1 MKGAQDGPKDN
12 RGMHPRMPTGL
23 CSPGVM
29 SGRKIFVGWTPRHSG
44 TYNKNQQIS
53 FRIETQIEK
62 GGWEGVLR
70 QACRQEQNHKER
82 RDKLAHRHEE
92 REARL
97 ETIGVMLAQ
106 VASKASI
113 DSGE

>member
-1 MKGAQDGPKDN
+1 M
-12 RGMHPRMPTGL
+12 RIR
-23 CSPGVM
+23 C
-29 SGRKIFVGWTPRHSG
+29 FVART
-44 TYNKNQQIS
+44 K
-53 FRIETQIEK
+53 
-62 GGWEGVLR
+62 
-70 QACRQEQNHKER
+70 HKER

>member
-1 MKGAQDGPKDN
+1 
-12 RGMHPRMPTGL
+12 
-23 CSPGVM
+23 M
-29 SGRKIFVGWTPRHSG
+29 SGRKMIYVGRTPRHSG
-44 TYNKNQQIS
+44 TYNKNEQIS
-53 FRIETQIEK
+53 FRLETQIEK

>member
-1 MKGAQDGPKDN
+1 MGRRTN
-12 RGMHPRMPTGL
+12 RGMNPRKQTEL

-29 SGRKIFVGWTPRHSG
+29 SGRKISIVGRTPRHSG
-44 TYNKNQQIS
+44 TYNKNEQIS
-53 FRIETQIEK
+53 FRLETQIEK

>member
-1 MKGAQDGPKDN
+1 MYLGGILDT
-12 RGMHPRMPTGL
+12 RERII
-23 CSPGVM
+23 
-29 SGRKIFVGWTPRHSG
+29 KIT
-44 TYNKNQQIS
+44 NQ
-53 FRIETQIEK
+53 FRIERQIRK
-62 GGWEGVLR
+62 GIGRAGVLR
-70 QACRQEQNHKER
+70 QACRQEQNHTER

-113 DSGE
+113 NWGE

>member
-1 MKGAQDGPKDN
+1 M
-12 RGMHPRMPTGL
+12 
-23 CSPGVM
+23 
-29 SGRKIFVGWTPRHSG
+29 GRSAKASLSART
-44 TYNKNQQIS
+44 
-53 FRIETQIEK
+53 
-62 GGWEGVLR
+62 
-70 QACRQEQNHKER
+70 NHKEQ
-82 RDKLAHRHEE
+82 RDKLTHRHEE

>member
-1 MKGAQDGPKDN
+1 
-12 RGMHPRMPTGL
+12 
-23 CSPGVM
+23 M
-29 SGRKIFVGWTPRHSG
+29 SARTK
-44 TYNKNQQIS
+44 
-53 FRIETQIEK
+53 
-62 GGWEGVLR
+62 L
-70 QACRQEQNHKER
+70 KER
-82 RDKLAHRHEE
+82 RDKLVHRHEE

>member
-1 MKGAQDGPKDN
+1 MV
-12 RGMHPRMPTGL
+12 PTEFSSLGE
-23 CSPGVM
+23 M
-29 SGRKIFVGWTPRHSG
+29 SGREIIFGGGFPYTRERKN
-44 TYNKNQQIS
+44 NKTQDRNAN
-53 FRIETQIEK
+53 RIK

-70 QACRQEQNHKER
+70 QACRQEQNHTER